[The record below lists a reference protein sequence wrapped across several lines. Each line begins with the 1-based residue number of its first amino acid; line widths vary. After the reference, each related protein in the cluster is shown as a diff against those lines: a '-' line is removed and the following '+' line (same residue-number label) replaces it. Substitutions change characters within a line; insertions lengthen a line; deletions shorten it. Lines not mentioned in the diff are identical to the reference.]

1 MKVTVVGLGYVGLVT
16 SAGLATWG
24 HRVTGV
30 DASRSRLKVLA
41 GGELPFFEPG
51 LDDLVLSAAQ
61 ADRLR
66 FTDPSSDA
74 MTAAD
79 VVITAVGT
87 HDGNGGWQT
96 AAMETCLNQVV
107 PHLRD
112 DAVLVVRSTLPPD
125 YVRSLGDMVA
135 ALRHD
140 VGRPMIPVLLNPE
153 FTREG
158 RAILDFMQPDRL
170 VFGIVHDPDGE
181 GEARLRAL
189 YSSADAPVLVM
200 PAMDAAFAK
209 LGANLFRATKIS
221 FANELARLC
230 DAHGAVVD
238 NVVAAMSYDA
248 RIGGE
253 FLRPGVGFGGS
264 CLPHQVSMTVK
275 SASIAGV
282 PSLLLAAVWEVNQAQ
297 RELFVERLDD
307 LLGGLRGR
315 RIAILGLAFKADTD
329 DLRDAPSLTIARR
342 LIDDGADVIAYDPM
356 AKAREHATSL
366 IPGLRVAE
374 TAARALAGA
383 DVAALVTDWPEF
395 SQLDWAS
402 IGSRMRRRVVLDGR
416 NALNPSDVT
425 AAGFKYVAFGR
436 GGPVGQ
442 PMVTH
447 LDGVEA
453 EPTLGALPIPSYSNA

>member
-30 DASRSRLKVLA
+30 DASQSRLEILTSGA
-41 GGELPFFEPG
+41 LPFFEPG
-51 LDDLVLSAAQ
+51 LDELAASAAQ
-61 ADRLR
+61 AGRLR
-66 FTDPSSDA
+66 YTDASSVA
-74 MTAAD
+74 MADAD

-96 AAMETCLNQVV
+96 AAMDTCLNQVV

-125 YVRSLGDMVA
+125 YVRSLEAIVGS
-135 ALRHD
+135 LRAD
-140 VGRPMIPVLLNPE
+140 VGRPMIPVMLNPE

-158 RAILDFMQPDRL
+158 RAIADFMQPDRL
-170 VFGIVHDPDGE
+170 VFGIVHDPDGT
-181 GEARLRAL
+181 GQALLRAL
-189 YSSADAPVLVM
+189 YGSAEAPVLCM

-209 LGANLFRATKIS
+209 LGANLFLATKIS

-230 DAHGAVVD
+230 DESGAVVD

-275 SASIAGV
+275 SAKNTGV
-282 PSLLLAAVWEVNQAQ
+282 PSPLLAAVWEVNQGQ
-297 RELFVERLDD
+297 RELFVERLAG
-307 LLGGLRGR
+307 LLEGLQGR

-329 DLRDAPSLTIARR
+329 DVRDAPSLSIVRR
-342 LIDDGADVIAYDPM
+342 LIDHGADVVAYDPM
-356 AKAREHATSL
+356 PQARGRAEEL
-366 IPGLRVAE
+366 IPGLHVAD
-374 TAARALAGA
+374 TAAQALAGA

-402 IGSRMRRRVVLDGR
+402 LGSRMRRRIVLDGR
-416 NALNPSDVT
+416 NALDPVEVT
-425 AAGFKYVAFGR
+425 AAGFEYVAFGR
-436 GGPVGQ
+436 GGALRRPSVGR
-442 PMVTH
+442 VS
-447 LDGVEA
+447 GVEV
-453 EPTLGALPIPSYSNA
+453 ETTFSTLPVPSYPNA